1 MAERDGSR
9 VHERWA
15 RLRFSIIGALLAA
28 PPAKGALR
36 AALAQLAAREW
47 RHPSTGVPV
56 RFGVSTLERWLY
68 RARNEQ
74 HDPVSVLRRKRR
86 QDAGAQASMTPP
98 LRQALLAQ
106 YAAHKSWSAQLHH
119 DNLVALAETRSEL
132 SPVPS
137 YATVRRFLAAHGL
150 TKHRPMTTRQTDGAL
165 AAAARLEAREVR
177 SYESEYVNGTWHWDC
192 HHGSR
197 KVLTQRGEWRTPILF
212 GVLDDR
218 SRLACH
224 LQWYLSESAENIA
237 HGLSQAMQKRGLP
250 RAAMSDNGAAMTA
263 TEITEGLARLGIIH
277 QTTLPYSPYQN
288 GKQEVLWGSVEGRLM
303 AMLEGV
309 DDLNLARLNEATQ
322 AWVEQDYN
330 RKRHSE
336 IDDTPL
342 ARFLAGPA
350 VTRPCPDAAA
360 LRLAFTR
367 TEQRTL
373 RKSDGTA
380 VIEGRRFEV
389 PNRYRHL
396 SLLEVRFAAWD
407 LTQVHLVDPHT
418 GTVLCRLFPQDK
430 TANACGLR
438 RGLQP
443 IAAETCHHRQRHRA
457 WHRTAAGKNDR
468 PAGGDRA
475 ATGLP
480 PQGRRR
486 RRVNNKMLALY
497 GLKWNPFAPN
507 VPTEALHVTTRLESF
522 CWRVQQLAGE
532 GGFALVTGAP
542 GCGKS
547 GALRILSASLA
558 TQRDVT
564 VGVISRPQANIAD
577 FYREMGELFGVELRP
592 HNRYGGAKIL
602 RQRWQAHIQSTL
614 SRPVLLVDEAQEM
627 QSAVLAELRLLASAD
642 LDSQILLT
650 IVLAGDGRLAERLR
664 TDEFLPLASRMRVR
678 LPIDR
683 APPQDLQDC
692 LRHALQQAGAAT
704 LMTPEVIATICDHAQ
719 GNLRALMIMAGEL
732 LAAAAQRD
740 ARQIDETLF
749 FETCGVPAASETKAA
764 IRRRR

>member
-1 MAERDGSR
+1 

-47 RHPSTGVPV
+47 RHPSSGAPV
-56 RFGVSTLERWLY
+56 RFSVSTLERWYY
-68 RARNEQ
+68 RSRNEQ
-74 HDPVSVLRRKRR
+74 HDPLGVLRRKRR

-98 LRQALLAQ
+98 LRQALVAQ
-106 YAAHKSWSAQLHH
+106 YAAHKGWSAQLHH
-119 DNLVALAETRSEL
+119 DNLVALAENRSEL
-132 SPVPS
+132 RPVPS

-177 SYESEYVNGTWHWDC
+177 SYESEYSGGLWHWDC
-192 HHGSR
+192 HIGSR

-237 HGLSQAMQKRGLP
+237 HGLSQAMQKRGVP

-263 TEITEGLARLGIIH
+263 TEITEGLTRLGIIH

-288 GKQEVLWGSVEGRLM
+288 GKQEVLWGSVESRLM

-309 DDLNLARLNEATQ
+309 DDLNLAQLNEATQ

-389 PNRYRHL
+389 PSRYRHL
-396 SLLEVRFAAWD
+396 SVLEVRFAAWD
-407 LTQVHLVDPHT
+407 LTQVQLVDPYT

-430 TANACGLR
+430 AANASGLR
-438 RGLQP
+438 RSVQP
-443 IAAETCHHRQRHRA
+443 ISAEPVTSPPPPARGIGPLLARMIDRQ
-457 WHRTAAGKNDR
+457 
-468 PAGGDRA
+468 A

-480 PQGRRR
+480 PAYLP
-486 RRVNNKMLALY
+486 KD
-497 GLKWNPFAPN
+497 
-507 VPTEALHVTTRLESF
+507 
-522 CWRVQQLAGE
+522 E
-532 GGFALVTGAP
+532 G
-542 GCGKS
+542 
-547 GALRILSASLA
+547 
-558 TQRDVT
+558 D
-564 VGVISRPQANIAD
+564 
-577 FYREMGELFGVELRP
+577 
-592 HNRYGGAKIL
+592 
-602 RQRWQAHIQSTL
+602 
-614 SRPVLLVDEAQEM
+614 
-627 QSAVLAELRLLASAD
+627 
-642 LDSQILLT
+642 
-650 IVLAGDGRLAERLR
+650 
-664 TDEFLPLASRMRVR
+664 
-678 LPIDR
+678 
-683 APPQDLQDC
+683 
-692 LRHALQQAGAAT
+692 
-704 LMTPEVIATICDHAQ
+704 
-719 GNLRALMIMAGEL
+719 
-732 LAAAAQRD
+732 D
-740 ARQIDETLF
+740 A
-749 FETCGVPAASETKAA
+749 
-764 IRRRR
+764 

>member
-1 MAERDGSR
+1 M
-9 VHERWA
+9 
-15 RLRFSIIGALLAA
+15 
-28 PPAKGALR
+28 
-36 AALAQLAAREW
+36 
-47 RHPSTGVPV
+47 
-56 RFGVSTLERWLY
+56 
-68 RARNEQ
+68 
-74 HDPVSVLRRKRR
+74 
-86 QDAGAQASMTPP
+86 
-98 LRQALLAQ
+98 
-106 YAAHKSWSAQLHH
+106 
-119 DNLVALAETRSEL
+119 
-132 SPVPS
+132 
-137 YATVRRFLAAHGL
+137 
-150 TKHRPMTTRQTDGAL
+150 
-165 AAAARLEAREVR
+165 R
-177 SYESEYVNGTWHWDC
+177 SYRGRVVGGLWHWDC

-197 KVLTQRGEWRTPILF
+197 KVLTPRGEWRTPILF

-224 LQWYLSESAENIA
+224 LQWYLAENAENIA

-250 RAAMSDNGAAMTA
+250 RAAMSDNGSAMTA
-263 TEITEGLARLGIIH
+263 AEISEGLARLGILH

-309 DDLNLARLNEATQ
+309 DDLTLARLNEATQ

-336 IDDTPL
+336 IDETPL

-367 TEQRTL
+367 TERRTL
-373 RKSDGTA
+373 RRSDGTA

-389 PNRYRHL
+389 PNHYRHL

-430 TANACGLR
+430 AANATGLR

-443 IAAETCHHRQRHRA
+443 IATEPGKPSSPPPSPPIAHAGAR
-457 WHRTAAGKNDR
+457 HRTAAGANAR
-468 PAGGDRA
+468 PAGRHRIA
-475 ATGLP
+475 ARLSA
-480 PQGRRR
+480 QGRRR
-486 RRVNNKMLALY
+486 RRVNNRMLALY
-497 GLKWNPFAPN
+497 GLKWNPFTPD
-507 VPTEALHVTTRLESF
+507 VPTEALHVTPRLESF
-522 CWRVQQLAGE
+522 CWRVQQLAGD

-547 GALRILSASLA
+547 ATLRILAASLA

-592 HNRYGGAKIL
+592 HNRFAGAKIL
-602 RQRWQAHIQSTL
+602 RQRWQAHIQGTL
-614 SRPVLLVDEAQEM
+614 SRPVLVVDEAQEM
-627 QSAVLAELRLLASAD
+627 QTAVLAELRLLASAD
-642 LDSQILLT
+642 LDSNILLT
-650 IVLAGDGRLAERLR
+650 VVLAGDGRLAERLR
-664 TDEFLPLASRMRVR
+664 SDEFLPLASRMRVR
-678 LPIDR
+678 LPIER
-683 APPQDLQDC
+683 ATPQDLQAC
-692 LRHALQQAGAAT
+692 LSHALQQAGAPT
-704 LMTPEVIATICDHAQ
+704 LMTAEVIATICDHAQ
-719 GNLRALMIMAGEL
+719 GNPRALMIMAGEL
-732 LAAAAQRD
+732 LEAAAQRE

-749 FETCGVPAASETKAA
+749 FEVCAMPATGETKTAT
-764 IRRRR
+764 RRRR